1 MDMFSK
7 ILVPVDG
14 SDNSFR
20 ALDHALFLAKN
31 TGSSV
36 TAMHVIEN
44 PPTIYV
50 ESQKLLNEIM
60 AKYRMESAKILDRCK
75 QLAEDKG
82 VKIETLIAEGD
93 AASNITGHSN
103 NEGFDMIVIGSRG
116 LGKFKEMVLG
126 SVSNKVLHHAKCA
139 VLIVK

>member
-1 MDMFSK
+1 MFSK

-31 TGSSV
+31 AGSSV
-36 TAMHVIEN
+36 TAIQVIEN
-44 PPTIYV
+44 PPTVYV
-50 ESQKLLNEIM
+50 ESQKLLNEIKD
-60 AKYRMESAKILDRCK
+60 KYRIEASKILDKCK
-75 QLAEDKG
+75 QQAEKSG
-82 VKIETLIAEGD
+82 VKIETVMSEGD
-93 AASNITGHSN
+93 AASNITGYAHK
-103 NEGFDMIVIGSRG
+103 EGFDVIVIGSRG